1 MYRYLLFGHV
11 GHDAIGGMGDLL
23 FKFNTV
29 DELQKEL
36 SNGGKNIGIG
46 LEYQDNFEIYDI
58 KNDKI
63 YWYRKDYDNNSMDG
77 KFDDFIAD
85 NLK

>member
-1 MYRYLLFGHV
+1 MMYRYLLFAHRHYEAV
-11 GHDAIGGMGDLL
+11 GGMSDLV

-36 SNGGKNIGIG
+36 TNGGVDIG
-46 LEYQDNFEIYDI
+46 LKYQDGFEIYDI
-58 KNDKI
+58 KNDKT
-63 YWYRKDYDNNSMDG
+63 YWYEIDYDDDIDG
-77 KFDDFIAD
+77 VFDEFIAD

>member
-1 MYRYLLFGHV
+1 MYRFLLFAHV
-11 GHDAIGGMGDLL
+11 DHEASGGMGDLV

-36 SNGGKNIGIG
+36 SNGGADLG
-46 LEYQDNFEIYDI
+46 LEFRDGFEIYDI
-58 KNDKI
+58 KNDKT
-63 YWYRKDYDNNSMDG
+63 YWYEKDYDDSIDG
-77 KFDDFIAD
+77 MFDDFIAD

>member
-1 MYRYLLFGHV
+1 MYNYLLFAHRHYEAV
-11 GHDAIGGMGDLL
+11 GGMSDLV

-36 SNGGKNIGIG
+36 TNGGVDIG
-46 LEYQDNFEIYDI
+46 LKYQDGFEIYDI
-58 KNDKI
+58 KNDKT
-63 YWYRKDYDNNSMDG
+63 YWYEIDYDDDIDG
-77 KFDDFIAD
+77 VFDEFIAD

>member
-1 MYRYLLFGHV
+1 MYRYLLFAHRHYEAV
-11 GHDAIGGMGDLL
+11 GGMSDLV

-36 SNGGKNIGIG
+36 TNGGVDIG
-46 LEYQDNFEIYDI
+46 LKYQDGFEIYDI
-58 KNDKI
+58 KNDKT
-63 YWYRKDYDNNSMDG
+63 YWYEIDYDDDIDG
-77 KFDDFIAD
+77 VFDEFIAD